1 MEAFLDTLRIA
12 FDRACRIRGR
22 DVPELDMYED
32 AGRPVV
38 RVTFGERF
46 VAYAVHRRD
55 RDTVDSI
62 VQNSLVW
69 SK

>member
-1 MEAFLDTLRIA
+1 MEVFLGSLRAA

-22 DVPELDMYED
+22 DVPELNTYEA
-32 AGRPVV
+32 AGRSVV
-38 RVTFGERF
+38 RVTFGERS
-46 VAYAVHRRD
+46 VDYAVHRRD